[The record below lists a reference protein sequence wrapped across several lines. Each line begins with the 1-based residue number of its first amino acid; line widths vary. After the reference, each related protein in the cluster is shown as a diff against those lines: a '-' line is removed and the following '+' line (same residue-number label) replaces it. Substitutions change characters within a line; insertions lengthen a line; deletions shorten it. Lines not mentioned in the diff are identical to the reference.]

1 MHAQSFARFIE
12 LPSFRS
18 SFNKAKRDEKQLE
31 PKKSFMDDVT
41 VESTNHFG
49 EQLLDIDGIRK
60 YYFEI
65 ENLHNIDLH
74 QKDV

>member
-1 MHAQSFARFIE
+1 M
-12 LPSFRS
+12 
-18 SFNKAKRDEKQLE
+18 E